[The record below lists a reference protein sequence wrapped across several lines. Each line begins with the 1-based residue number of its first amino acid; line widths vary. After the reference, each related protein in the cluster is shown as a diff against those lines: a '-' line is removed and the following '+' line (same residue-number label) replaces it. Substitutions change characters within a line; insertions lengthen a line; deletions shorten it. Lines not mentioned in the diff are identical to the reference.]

1 MLSGMYTSRV
11 SEDEYD
17 RAAYFQDIVATLN
30 SVKRPGSF
38 AAGGAIQLPIPALQ
52 VTGMAEKIGMP
63 INSMQVEKVVEKC
76 SRAPFGR
83 GEDTI
88 VDTSVR
94 CTWQLNP
101 TQFTLGNRAWKKEL
115 QSLVSRV
122 KTELGCD
129 ASQDVTCELYKLLLY
144 EPGGFFKV
152 LPFLVH
158 SFVCVTVGKKAVDS
172 NVEVPQTQSML

>member
-1 MLSGMYTSRV
+1 MFRGIYVSRA
-11 SEDEYD
+11 SEDDYQK
-17 RAAYFQDIVATLN
+17 APYFQDIVATLQ

-38 AAGGAIQLPIPALQ
+38 AAGGNVQFSFPALQ
-52 VTGMAEKIGMP
+52 ISGFSEKIGLP
-63 INSMQVEKVVEKC
+63 INSLQVGKVVEKC

-94 CTWQLNP
+94 NTWQLNP
-101 TQFTLGNRAWKKEL
+101 SQFSIGNQRAWKKEL
-115 QSLVSRV
+115 KSLVGRV

-129 ASQDVTCELYKLLLY
+129 ATQDVTCELYKLLLY

-152 LPFLVH
+152 W
-158 SFVCVTVGKKAVDS
+158 
-172 NVEVPQTQSML
+172 